1 MTQYYRC
8 WQNQGNT
15 IAIDWCQEYY
25 PVSVHCT
32 VINFITRRLTMS
44 HPEIHV
50 KDWIDVGNSECV
62 VQRLLP
68 PGSPSGVCIV
78 VLNKTKPTTRIVGWD
93 GKNGTSCPAVTMAV
107 MQMIMIPVFV
117 N

>member
-1 MTQYYRC
+1 
-8 WQNQGNT
+8 
-15 IAIDWCQEYY
+15 
-25 PVSVHCT
+25 
-32 VINFITRRLTMS
+32 MS

-50 KDWIDVGNSECV
+50 KGWIDVGNIECV

-68 PGSPSGVCIV
+68 PGSSSGVCIV

-93 GKNGTSCPAVTMAV
+93 GKNGTSCPAVTMVV
-107 MQMIMIPVFV
+107 MQMIMIPVSV

>member
-1 MTQYYRC
+1 
-8 WQNQGNT
+8 
-15 IAIDWCQEYY
+15 
-25 PVSVHCT
+25 
-32 VINFITRRLTMS
+32 MS

-78 VLNKTKPTTRIVGWD
+78 VLNKTY
-93 GKNGTSCPAVTMAV
+93 
-107 MQMIMIPVFV
+107 
-117 N
+117 

>member
-1 MTQYYRC
+1 
-8 WQNQGNT
+8 
-15 IAIDWCQEYY
+15 
-25 PVSVHCT
+25 
-32 VINFITRRLTMS
+32 MS

-78 VLNKTKPTTRIVGWD
+78 VFNKTKPTTRIVGWD
-93 GKNGTSCPAVTMAV
+93 GKKWYFMPSRDYGGYADDWIGPYVSIHFLSLNPLLVRRRRYSRGERYPSALCGCHSL
-107 MQMIMIPVFV
+107 
-117 N
+117 

>member
-1 MTQYYRC
+1 
-8 WQNQGNT
+8 
-15 IAIDWCQEYY
+15 
-25 PVSVHCT
+25 
-32 VINFITRRLTMS
+32 MS

-78 VLNKTKPTTRIVGWD
+78 VLTNPPDRRLGRQKMVLHAQP
-93 GKNGTSCPAVTMAV
+93 
-107 MQMIMIPVFV
+107 
-117 N
+117 

>member
-1 MTQYYRC
+1 
-8 WQNQGNT
+8 
-15 IAIDWCQEYY
+15 
-25 PVSVHCT
+25 
-32 VINFITRRLTMS
+32 MS

-68 PGSPSGVCIV
+68 RVSSGVCIV
-78 VLNKTKPTTRIVGWD
+78 VLIKPNQPPGSSAGTA
-93 GKNGTSCPAVTMAV
+93 KNGTSCPAVTMEV
-107 MQMIMIPVFV
+107 MQMIMIPVSV

>member
-1 MTQYYRC
+1 
-8 WQNQGNT
+8 
-15 IAIDWCQEYY
+15 
-25 PVSVHCT
+25 
-32 VINFITRRLTMS
+32 MS

-68 PGSPSGVCIV
+68 RGLPPASVLLFLIKPNQPPGSSAG
-78 VLNKTKPTTRIVGWD
+78 TA
-93 GKNGTSCPAVTMAV
+93 KNGTSCPAVTMEV
-107 MQMIMIPVFV
+107 MQMIMIPVSV